1 MARVNFNARDF
12 LPMMGRD
19 KPPQRSLFYTG
30 INLDKRVRSD
40 HVLRKVSELVDF
52 DFVYGEVI
60 ESYGQNGN
68 VSVAPPM
75 ILKLMLLLVLYNVRS
90 ERELMTTLPERL
102 DWLWFLGLDLDSEIP
117 DHSVLSKARKRWGVE
132 LFQNFFERIVWQC
145 VEAGLVDGKKLFC
158 DSSLVQAD
166 ASCNSIVDSQGL
178 RRYLN
183 PAYRELE
190 ARLLER
196 NENKAQEERNDSD
209 NDPPRRNVVNQRYVS
224 TTDPEASV
232 VRKGQGKAKLHYQ
245 THRGIDGAYGVITAT
260 VVGPG
265 DQNEA
270 HRLSNLIEAH
280 QNHTRHS
287 VEVVVADS
295 KYGTTANFFDCHDH
309 GITAHMPV
317 LKQTQDQQ
325 ERRRKIF
332 SESWFIYDAHSDS
345 YSCPGGQTLTKRKH
359 WVERKA
365 FEYVTARGVCQQC
378 SLRAQCTQSES
389 GGRTLKRHERQ
400 ELLDQLRAQ
409 ARSGAARRDIR
420 TRQHFMEGSF
430 AQATRFGLKRA
441 RWRGQWRVQIQDYLI
456 AIVQNIEL
464 LVAHARPKPRVALAW
479 VNMKG
484 TNCASLRQLI
494 QFVLSALG
502 CELYIG
508 QPPTP

>member
-1 MARVNFNARDF
+1 
-12 LPMMGRD
+12 MMGRD
-19 KPPQRSLFYTG
+19 EPPQRSLFYTG
-30 INLDKRVRSD
+30 INLDKRVRAG
-40 HVLRKVSELVDF
+40 HVLRKVSRLMDF
-52 DFVYGEVI
+52 DFVYGEV
-60 ESYGQNGN
+60 EKSYGNNGN
-68 VSVAPPM
+68 VSVAPPL

-90 ERELMTTLPERL
+90 ERELMATLPERL
-102 DWLWFLGLDLDSEIP
+102 DWLWFLGMDLDSEIP
-117 DHSVLSKARKRWGVE
+117 DHSVLSKARKRWGVK
-132 LFQNFFERIVWQC
+132 LFQSFFERIVWQC

-166 ASCNSIVDSQGL
+166 ASCNSIVDTQGL

-196 NENKAQEERNDSD
+196 DENTAQEEKNDSSD
-209 NDPPRRNVVNQRYVS
+209 DPPRRNVVNQRFVS

-232 VRKGQGKAKLHYQ
+232 ARKGKGAAKLHYQ

-260 VVGPG
+260 LIGPG
-265 DQNEA
+265 DENEA
-270 HRLSNLIEAH
+270 HRLRDLIEAH
-280 QNHTRHS
+280 QDHTRHS

-332 SESWFIYDAHSDS
+332 PESRFIYDPHTDT
-345 YSCPGGQTLTKRKH
+345 YSCPGGQALSKRKH

-365 FEYVTARGVCQQC
+365 YEYVTARGVCQQC

-400 ELLDQLRAQ
+400 ELLDRLRTQ
-409 ARSGAARRDIR
+409 ARSAAARRDIKI
-420 TRQHFMEGSF
+420 RQHFMEGSF

-456 AIVQNIEL
+456 AIVQNVEL
-464 LVAHARPKPRVALAW
+464 LIAHSWPKPRIALAL
-479 VNMKG
+479 VDFKETKCG
-484 TNCASLRQLI
+484 VRSSLAG
-494 QFVLSALG
+494 FVLAAFSRDSYFTRPA
-502 CELYIG
+502 YSY
-508 QPPTP
+508 

>member
-1 MARVNFNARDF
+1 
-12 LPMMGRD
+12 MMGRD
-19 KPPQRSLFYTG
+19 KAPQRSLFYTG
-30 INLDKRVRSD
+30 INLDKRVRGD
-40 HVLRKVSELVDF
+40 HVLRKVSQLVDF
-52 DFVYGEVI
+52 DFVYGEVQQ
-60 ESYGQNGN
+60 SYGYNGH

-75 ILKLMLLLVLYNVRS
+75 IVKLMLLLVLYNVRS
-90 ERELMTTLPERL
+90 ERELMATLPERL

-132 LFQNFFERIVWQC
+132 LFQSFFERIVWQC

-190 ARLLER
+190 ARLSER
-196 NENKAQEERNDSD
+196 EEISKQDDSGD
-209 NDPPRRNVVNQRYVS
+209 DPPRRNVVNQRFVS

-232 VRKGQGKAKLHYQ
+232 VRKGKGTAKLHYQ

-270 HRLSNLIEAH
+270 HRLRDLIKAH
-280 QNHTRHS
+280 QDHTRHS

-309 GITAHMPV
+309 GISAHMPV
-317 LKQTQDQQ
+317 LKQTQDKQ
-325 ERRRKIF
+325 EQRRKIF
-332 SESWFIYDAHSDS
+332 PESRFIYDPQKDTYA
-345 YSCPGGQTLTKRKH
+345 CPAGQTLRKRKH

-378 SLRAQCTQSES
+378 SLRAQCTRSES

-400 ELLDQLRAQ
+400 ELLDRLRAQ
-409 ARSGAARRDIR
+409 ARSAAARRDIR
-420 TRQHFMEGSF
+420 IRQHFMERSF

-464 LVAHARPKPRVALAW
+464 LIAHAGPKPRGALALPRT
-479 VNMKG
+479 VK
-484 TNCASLRQLI
+484 TNRTGVRQLT
-494 QFVLSALG
+494 QLVLSTLG
-502 CELYIG
+502 CENYIG
-508 QPPTP
+508 EPATP

>member
-1 MARVNFNARDF
+1 
-12 LPMMGRD
+12 MMGRD

-40 HVLRKVSELVDF
+40 HVLRKVSRLVDF
-52 DFVYGEVI
+52 DFVYGEVKD
-60 ESYGQNGN
+60 SYGYNGN

-75 ILKLMLLLVLYNVRS
+75 ILKLMLLLVLYNARS
-90 ERELMTTLPERL
+90 ERELMATLSERL

-132 LFQNFFERIVWQC
+132 LFQSFFERIVWQC
-145 VEAGLVDGKKLFC
+145 VESGLVDGKKLFC

-190 ARLLER
+190 ARLSER
-196 NENKAQEERNDSD
+196 EASPKQDD
-209 NDPPRRNVVNQRYVS
+209 PGDDPPRRNVVNQRFVS

-232 VRKGQGKAKLHYQ
+232 VRKGKGKAKLHYQ

-265 DQNEA
+265 DENEA
-270 HRLSNLIEAH
+270 HRLRDLIEAH
-280 QNHTRHS
+280 QDHTRHN

-317 LKQTQDQQ
+317 LKQTQDKQ

-332 SESWFIYDAHSDS
+332 PESRFIYDPYNDT
-345 YSCPGGQTLTKRKH
+345 YSCPAGQTLSKRKH

-400 ELLDQLRAQ
+400 ELLDRLRAQ
-409 ARSGAARRDIR
+409 ARSAAARRDIR
-420 TRQHFMEGSF
+420 IRQHFMEGSF

-456 AIVQNIEL
+456 AVVQNIEL
-464 LVAHARPKPRVALAW
+464 LIAHARPKPRVALAL
-479 VNMKG
+479 VNMTP
-484 TNCASLRQLI
+484 TNCDSVRELTRWLR
-494 QFVLSALG
+494 SAFSRDS
-502 CELYIG
+502 YFA
-508 QPPTP
+508 QPAYSD